1 MPVWIASVFIVTVM
15 NAPTAS
21 TNRKIIAEPYSTP
34 VSSALTKPRS
44 FSMPYRPFGVAI
56 HSCFRRWS
64 NEVSTHSSS
73 PSASEHDGSS
83 WSVPGTGRPVFGSMS

>member
-34 VSSALTKPRS
+34 GSSALTKPRS
-44 FSMPYRPFGVAI
+44 FSIP
-56 HSCFRRWS
+56 
-64 NEVSTHSSS
+64 
-73 PSASEHDGSS
+73 
-83 WSVPGTGRPVFGSMS
+83 